1 MVNNVGKGP
10 DLFLPRRMTQ
20 PIVSIS
26 RGTVRTQAFTCCNV
40 TLPLIDCSLDTL
52 SVAESLFFFCM
63 FVVVS
68 NFLDLQVLLCRNQ
81 ANINFLIAGG
91 RNDLSDPHHLCSPGP
106 AAGQGSCQGSGP
118 SGCWWQSR
126 QTPAILPPRPKSL
139 ASPAGTGPTP
149 CTMTAGIIR
158 TITKDRSKPVLTQVT
173 ETPSRVMEWREGVR
187 GV

>member
-10 DLFLPRRMTQ
+10 DLSLPRRMTQ

-26 RGTVRTQAFTCCNV
+26 RGTVRTQAFTCRNV
-40 TLPLIDCSLDTL
+40 TLPLIDFYLGYFVGCRKFSFPCVCGSIEFLRSSGAAL
-52 SVAESLFFFCM
+52 S
-63 FVVVS
+63 
-68 NFLDLQVLLCRNQ
+68 QP

-91 RNDLSDPHHLCSPGP
+91 RNDLSDPHRLCSPGP

-149 CTMTAGIIR
+149 WTRRAGIIR
-158 TITKDRSKPVLTQVT
+158 TITMDRSKPVLTQVT

>member
-1 MVNNVGKGP
+1 
-10 DLFLPRRMTQ
+10 MTQ

-26 RGTVRTQAFTCCNV
+26 RGTVGTQAFTSRNA
-40 TLPLIDCSLDTL
+40 TLPLIDCSLNTL
-52 SVAESLFFFCM
+52 SVAESFLLF
-63 FVVVS
+63 
-68 NFLDLQVLLCRNQ
+68 VLLCRNQ
-81 ANINFLIAGG
+81 PTSTSSLLEGG
-91 RNDLSDPHHLCSPGP
+91 VGGADLSDPHRLCSPGP

-118 SGCWWQSR
+118 SGCWWPSR

-149 CTMTAGIIR
+149 WTRRAGIIR

-173 ETPSRVMEWREGVR
+173 ETPSGVMEWSEGVG